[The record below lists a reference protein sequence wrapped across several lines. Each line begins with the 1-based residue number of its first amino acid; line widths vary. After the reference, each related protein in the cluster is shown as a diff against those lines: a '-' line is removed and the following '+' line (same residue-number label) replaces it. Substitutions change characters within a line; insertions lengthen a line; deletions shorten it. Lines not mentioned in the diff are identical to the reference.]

1 MKKTF
6 IAALML
12 SAGLC
17 ASAQSSVVNNPAN
30 RGYFGVRASLDVAC
44 PGDYKAG
51 NLSVDMYNPGAG
63 FSAGAIYNM
72 PLVANLYF
80 EPGVNLYYNTYKIQE
95 FEISDGILGKGS
107 MRKFGVRV
115 PLQFG
120 YHFDFTPDISVAV
133 FTGPE
138 LEIGCTADMHLKAS
152 AGNVSESASES
163 VYGDGGMERFDCLWK
178 FGASLTYA
186 HNYYVG
192 IGGGVGMVNMTGDSD
207 LKFHENLVQVTLG
220 YNF

>member
-1 MKKTF
+1 
-6 IAALML
+6 ML

-17 ASAQSSVVNNPAN
+17 ASAQSSIVNNPAN

-44 PGDYKAG
+44 PGNLKSGD
-51 NLSVDMYNPGAG
+51 LSVDIYDPGAG

-80 EPGVNLYYNTYKIQE
+80 EPGVNLYYNTYKVKNIE
-95 FEISDGILGKGS
+95 LSNGINAKGS
-107 MRKFGVRV
+107 VRKFGVRV

-138 LEIGCTADMHLKAS
+138 LEIGCTADLHMKAGV
-152 AGNVSESASES
+152 GNVSESASES
-163 VYGDGGMERFDCLWK
+163 IYDDDGLERFDCLWK

-192 IGGGVGMVNMTGDSD
+192 IGGGVGMVNMFGDSGV
-207 LKFHENLVQVTLG
+207 KFHENLVQVTLG